1 MAKESSDEKLLK
13 IIESKTSVLPPIS
26 NIGFKKKSDKF
37 GLPFKFFKVKARI
50 NLFNLNKGLFL
61 AGFILTGILL
71 YVFIQGAR
79 YSRSDFLFAAVKN
92 FSAVT
97 KIKQSENQAF
107 LSEQEYTDIL
117 DRRNIFQQAGA
128 ANVESVDTVVITD
141 LVKDLTLVGII
152 WSSNPEAMIE
162 DAVEKKTYL
171 LKKGDRFLND
181 RFKVKD
187 VTRSSVLLDVY
198 IGGQAKP
205 YELR

>member
-1 MAKESSDEKLLK
+1 M
-13 IIESKTSVLPPIS
+13 
-26 NIGFKKKSDKF
+26 
-37 GLPFKFFKVKARI
+37 
-50 NLFNLNKGLFL
+50 
-61 AGFILTGILL
+61 
-71 YVFIQGAR
+71 
-79 YSRSDFLFAAVKN
+79 
-92 FSAVT
+92 T
-97 KIKQSENQAF
+97 KIKQSGNQAF

-128 ANVESVDTVVITD
+128 ANVESVDNVVITD

-198 IGGQAKP
+198 IDGQAKP